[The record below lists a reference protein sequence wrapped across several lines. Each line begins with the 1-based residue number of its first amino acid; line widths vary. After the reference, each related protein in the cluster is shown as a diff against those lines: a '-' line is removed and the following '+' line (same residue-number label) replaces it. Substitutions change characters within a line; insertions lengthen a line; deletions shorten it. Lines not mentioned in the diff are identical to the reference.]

1 MSVEL
6 ARVQAELE
14 VQLEGA
20 RRKINRGIVVIALVP
35 LVIAMALVCALALG
49 DVGILVSIVFG
60 LGYTLIGTVAGVA
73 MIAGGAVEHR
83 RISKELRDVDPAHLL
98 PAARVVV
105 RD

>member
-1 MSVEL
+1 MSVDL

-20 RRKINRGIVVIALVP
+20 RRKINRGIVVVALVP

-49 DVGILVSIVFG
+49 DVGILVSVVFG
-60 LGYTLIGTVAGVA
+60 LGYTLIGTVAGAA

-83 RISKELRDVDPAHLL
+83 RISKELREVDPAHLL